1 MSRLPLEGV
10 RVVDMTA
17 VIGAPFGTMMLA
29 DLGAEVI
36 RVESCNY
43 FPSTTRGYQARP
55 QKELIPRLGPVGRG
69 YPDYDPGQR
78 PWNRFALFNCHG
90 VNKLSITADLLQPE
104 GRATVEA
111 LVRIS
116 DIMVEN
122 MTGALE
128 KLGLGYDRLRRVSP
142 DLIMVSVSGMGTTGP
157 YRNLRG
163 YGQIFE
169 DVLGHAWLRG
179 YAEDHPQSLTQAV
192 ASDPA
197 AGAGL
202 VWASM
207 AALHYRDV
215 TGRGQYIDM
224 SMAENYIHHLGS
236 TFVDY
241 AMNRRVQRTT
251 GNRHPFLAPH
261 GCYRC
266 KGDDRWVTIAVRSD
280 EEWRAL
286 RRAMGPSEEGWARD
300 RRFADGYRRL
310 RNQDELDR
318 RIEGWT
324 CRHTP
329 KAIQERL
336 QRAGVAAGA
345 VMDIADIFNDE
356 HLRQRGFFQR
366 IDHPEAGSHDYP
378 VALWQMSSSRF
389 EVRQTPPL
397 LGEHNEYVYRQLL
410 ATPEGVYRR
419 LVAEGHIGMEYAP
432 DIP

>member
-1 MSRLPLEGV
+1 MTRLPLEHV

-17 VIGAPFGTMMLA
+17 VIGAPYGTLLLA

-36 RVESCNY
+36 RVESRTY

-55 QKELIPRLGPVGRG
+55 QREIIPNLGPVGRG
-69 YPDYDPGQR
+69 YPDYDPGPR
-78 PWNRFALFNCHG
+78 PWNRFALFNGHA
-90 VNKLSITADLLQPE
+90 VNKLSMTADILRPE
-104 GRATVEA
+104 GRKTVED

-116 DIMVEN
+116 DLVIEN
-122 MTGALE
+122 MTGALD
-128 KLGLGYDRLRRVSP
+128 KLGLGYERLRQVKP
-142 DLIMVSVSGMGTTGP
+142 DIIMVSVSGMGATGP

-179 YAEDHPQSLTQAV
+179 YPDDHPQSVTQAV

-236 TFVDY
+236 TFLDY
-241 AMNRRVQRTT
+241 AMNGRVQRTT
-251 GNRHPFLAPH
+251 GNRHPFLSPH

-266 KGDDRWVTIAVRSD
+266 QGEDRWVTIVVSSD

-286 RRAMGPSEEGWARD
+286 RQAMGDPVWARD
-300 RRFADGYRRL
+300 RRFADGYCRR

-318 RIEGWT
+318 RIEAWT
-324 CRHTP
+324 RRQT
-329 KAIQERL
+329 AQEVQERL
-336 QRAGVAAGA
+336 QQAGVAAGA
-345 VMDIADIFNDE
+345 VLDIAQCFHDR

-366 IDHPEAGSHDYP
+366 IDHPDAGVHDYP
-378 VALWQMSSSRF
+378 VGLWQMSESRF
-389 EVRQTPPL
+389 EVRQPPPL
-397 LGEHNEYVYRQLL
+397 LGEHNEHVYRELL
-410 ATPEGVYRR
+410 AFREEDYRR
-419 LVAEGHIGMEYAP
+419 LEAAGHIGMDYASE
-432 DIP
+432 IP